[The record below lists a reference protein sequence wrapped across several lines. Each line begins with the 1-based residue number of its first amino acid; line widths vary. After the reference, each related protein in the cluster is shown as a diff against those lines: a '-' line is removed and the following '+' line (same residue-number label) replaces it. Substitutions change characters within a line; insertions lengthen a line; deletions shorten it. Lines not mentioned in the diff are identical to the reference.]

1 MSIFSILSSIS
12 GSNSNMDNL
21 KQKEIDNGNYESYNF
36 EDEDLEDDDYY
47 FEDDE

>member
-1 MSIFSILSSIS
+1 MSIFSILTSIS
-12 GSNSNMDNL
+12 SSNSDMDDL

-36 EDEDLEDDDYY
+36 EEEDLEDDDDY